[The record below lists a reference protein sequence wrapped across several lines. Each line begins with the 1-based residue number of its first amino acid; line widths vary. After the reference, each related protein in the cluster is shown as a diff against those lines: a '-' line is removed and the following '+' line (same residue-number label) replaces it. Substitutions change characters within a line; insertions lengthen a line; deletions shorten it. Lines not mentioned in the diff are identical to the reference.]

1 MEIIKMNSNNVL
13 DAKGLACPMPI
24 VRTKKA
30 INAIASGEVLEVHV
44 TDKGAAVDFPA
55 WANAGGHEI
64 LEQTDDAGVL
74 KIFIKKA

>member
-1 MEIIKMNSNNVL
+1 M
-13 DAKGLACPMPI
+13 
-24 VRTKKA
+24 
-30 INAIASGEVLEVHV
+30 SGVEELIRFSMFLVAEVLEVHV

>member
-1 MEIIKMNSNNVL
+1 MTIKADVHL

-30 INAIASGEVLEVHV
+30 MVAIATGEVLEVHV

-55 WANAGGHEI
+55 WASAGGHEI
-64 LEQTDDAGVL
+64 LEQIDDVGVL
-74 KIFIKKA
+74 KFFIRKA